1 MWRLVVAL
9 ILVATPALAAVT
21 PNSVVTMQAIN
32 RGQVQFL
39 QGTDAAGT
47 YKTIY
52 TAGANGSRCVGLEV
66 NNNDGTAI
74 HLVTIQRVNG
84 AVKFGGVAVATVLSA
99 GFINGVP
106 SQLIIKV
113 PSSNPGLWFLPD
125 DSDGNSFI
133 QMISGDSLQAA
144 YALPALST
152 SAVIN
157 ILTYCGDL

>member
-1 MWRLVVAL
+1 MWRFVAVF

-84 AVKFGGVAVATVLSA
+84 AVKFGGVALNTVLSA

-125 DSDGNSFI
+125 DSDGNSYI
-133 QMISGDSLQAA
+133 QMITGDSLQAT
-144 YALPALST
+144 YATALT
-152 SAVIN
+152 TATVIN